1 MNEFE
6 AAVIGDTVPLEDLQA
21 CERNYLKQVRNN
33 TLTDNTKFAY
43 AWHLIK
49 SQYSSDVR
57 KGITMMQ
64 ELCKSAGD
72 KRDYVYLVA
81 LGYYRLQEYSEAMK
95 YIDTTLT
102 MEPNNSQAKELKQLI
117 KQKQD
122 RDSMIGLAV
131 VGGATAVAVGATA
144 LAGFVISRIFK

>member
-1 MNEFE
+1 M
-6 AAVIGDTVPLEDLQA
+6 VQA

-64 ELCKSAGD
+64 GEFVRVECG
-72 KRDYVYLVA
+72 VA
-81 LGYYRLQEYSEAMK
+81 NVL
-95 YIDTTLT
+95 
-102 MEPNNSQAKELKQLI
+102 
-117 KQKQD
+117 
-122 RDSMIGLAV
+122 V
-131 VGGATAVAVGATA
+131 VGNTRGNTIYLPRRCGSLTAPTPSHRVRVW
-144 LAGFVISRIFK
+144 